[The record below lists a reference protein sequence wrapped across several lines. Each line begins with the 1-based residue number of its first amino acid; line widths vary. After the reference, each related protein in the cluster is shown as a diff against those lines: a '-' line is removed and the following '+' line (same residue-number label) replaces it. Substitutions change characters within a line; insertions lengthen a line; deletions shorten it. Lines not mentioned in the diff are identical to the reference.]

1 MANFALRPSKIKLVL
16 SLLEITMKLAIVP
29 HLENLMV
36 IVDSPDK
43 VNPES
48 SSSAIS
54 TMYAPWPD
62 AQEKGFAEIDVG
74 GDTLRELLVEIGS
87 SYKKV
92 NVDFEPICPITND
105 LKLDY
110 DVFVNGK
117 NFILLAQGLETR
129 LSNGDEVKIL
139 ADTIGHC

>member
-1 MANFALRPSKIKLVL
+1 
-16 SLLEITMKLAIVP
+16 MKVAIVP
-29 HLENLMV
+29 RFENLTV
-36 IVDSPDK
+36 IVDSQGE
-43 VNPES
+43 VNPER

-54 TMYAPWPD
+54 TLYAPWPE
-62 AQEKGFAEIDVG
+62 AQEKGFAEIDVD
-74 GDTLRELLVEIGS
+74 GDTLRALLVEVGAR
-87 SYKKV
+87 YKKV

-117 NFILLAQGLETR
+117 NFILLAQGLEAR
-129 LSNGDEVKIL
+129 LNNGDEVKIQ

>member
-1 MANFALRPSKIKLVL
+1 
-16 SLLEITMKLAIVP
+16 MKLAIVP
-29 HLENLMV
+29 HLENL
-36 IVDSPDK
+36 IVLVNSHDK

-48 SSSAIS
+48 SPSAIS

-62 AQEKGFAEIDVG
+62 AQEKGFAEIDVD
-74 GDTLRELLVEIGS
+74 GDTLRALLVEVGAR
-87 SYKKV
+87 YKKV
-92 NVDFEPICPITND
+92 NIDFEPICPITND

-129 LSNGDEVKIL
+129 LRNGDEVKIL

>member
-1 MANFALRPSKIKLVL
+1 
-16 SLLEITMKLAIVP
+16 MKLAIVP
-29 HLENLMV
+29 RLEHLIV
-36 IVDSPDK
+36 IVDSHGK
-43 VNPES
+43 VNPER

-54 TMYAPWPD
+54 TLYAPWPD
-62 AQEKGFAEIDVG
+62 AQEKGFAEIDVD
-74 GDTLRELLVEIGS
+74 GDTLRALLVEVGAR
-87 SYKKV
+87 YKKV

-117 NFILLAQGLETR
+117 NFILLAQGLEAR

>member
-1 MANFALRPSKIKLVL
+1 
-16 SLLEITMKLAIVP
+16 MKLAIVP
-29 HLENLMV
+29 YLENLIV
-36 IVDSPDK
+36 IVDSHDK
-43 VNPES
+43 ANPER

-62 AQEKGFAEIDVG
+62 AQEKGFAEIDVE
-74 GDTLRELLVEIGS
+74 GDTLRALLGEIGTR
-87 SYKKV
+87 YRRA

-129 LSNGDEVKIL
+129 LRNGDEVKIL

>member
-1 MANFALRPSKIKLVL
+1 
-16 SLLEITMKLAIVP
+16 MKLAIVP
-29 HLENLMV
+29 HLENLTV
-36 IVDSPDK
+36 IVDSHDK
-43 VNPES
+43 VNPERNL
-48 SSSAIS
+48 SAIS

-62 AQEKGFAEIDVG
+62 AQEKGFAEVDVD
-74 GDTLRELLVEIGS
+74 GDTLRALLAEVGA

-117 NFILLAQGLETR
+117 NFILLSQGLETR